1 MFRIVIES
9 EGIEYVQ
16 GVESLRR
23 NAIRSVFC
31 YAYRP
36 GHNRD
41 GGFSV
46 NVFTNDM
53 LSFSVFDRFRRLQ
66 HELAFQLQPG
76 TCQTI
81 LDYIQGADDWLWN
94 FPPRM
99 CYQQIPDEISI
110 IGVDGYS
117 LFQIEDFPRLVV
129 SEFRSIRGHNTRLM
143 MNLIEDIASLL
154 SRQGLDLTL
163 NSFHWSPSVQ
173 PLVPAAG
180 EGDGAE
186 RKTV

>member
-1 MFRIVIES
+1 MRL
-9 EGIEYVQ
+9 
-16 GVESLRR
+16 LRR

-36 GHNRD
+36 GHGRD

-46 NVFTNDM
+46 NVFTNDL
-53 LSFSVFDRFRRLQ
+53 LSFSTFDAQRRLKG
-66 HELAFQLQPG
+66 ECTFRLEPG
-76 TCQTI
+76 TCQRV
-81 LDYIQGADDWLWN
+81 LEYIRGADDWLWN

-99 CYQQIPDEISI
+99 AWQQVPDEISV

-143 MNLIEDIASLL
+143 INLIEDIASLL
-154 SRQGLDLTL
+154 SAQGLELTL
-163 NSFHWSPSVQ
+163 NSFMWRSTVQ
-173 PLVPAAG
+173 PLPIPA
-180 EGDGAE
+180 ETDMTAE

>member
-1 MFRIVIES
+1 MRP
-9 EGIEYVQ
+9 
-16 GVESLRR
+16 LRR

-36 GHNRD
+36 GHGRD

-46 NVFTNDM
+46 NVFTNDL
-53 LSFSVFDRFRRLQ
+53 LSFSTFDRNRRLMS
-66 HELAFQLQPG
+66 EYTFRLEPG
-76 TCQTI
+76 TCQQI
-81 LDYIQGADDWLWN
+81 LTYISAADDWLWN

-99 CYQQIPDEISI
+99 AYQPVPDEISTV
-110 IGVDGYS
+110 GVDGYP

-154 SRQGLDLTL
+154 SAQGLNLTL
-163 NSFHWSPSVQ
+163 NSFLWSAAVR
-173 PLVPAAG
+173 PLMPAA
-180 EGDGAE
+180 ETDTGAE
-186 RKTV
+186 RKSV